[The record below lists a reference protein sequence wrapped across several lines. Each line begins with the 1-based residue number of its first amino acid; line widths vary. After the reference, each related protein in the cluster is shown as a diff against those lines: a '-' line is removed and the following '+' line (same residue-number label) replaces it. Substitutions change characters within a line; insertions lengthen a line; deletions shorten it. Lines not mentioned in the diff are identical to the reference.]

1 MVVLPLATI
10 LSQKEIEKMASR
22 SNLRFGKQMA
32 ESAKIVFT
40 LQNIFHITAT
50 VEHKNAALQTV
61 DLLSTNKGLQ
71 FKCSCTNKKN
81 VFCEHC
87 TAVALKMVD
96 LKMQESESND

>member
-1 MVVLPLATI
+1 MAVLPLASI
-10 LSQKEIEKMASR
+10 LPNEEIEKMASR

-32 ESAKIVFT
+32 EKAKILFSM
-40 LQNIFHITAT
+40 NNEFHITAT
-50 VEHKNAALQTV
+50 VEHKNAAIQTV
-61 DLLSTNKGLQ
+61 DLLSTNKGLH

-81 VFCEHC
+81 IFCEHC